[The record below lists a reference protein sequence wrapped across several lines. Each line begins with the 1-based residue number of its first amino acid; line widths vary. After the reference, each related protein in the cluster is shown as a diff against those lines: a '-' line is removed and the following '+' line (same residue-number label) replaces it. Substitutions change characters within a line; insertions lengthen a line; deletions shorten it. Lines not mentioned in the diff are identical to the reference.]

1 MLALPVAVLFPA
13 LWAAAQ
19 CRMVAAAASA
29 GYFLAASRG
38 LPQGAAAFFGSSVS
52 VGFLFWIAGSVPFVI
67 IHGLAWTARKGWR
80 RAGHYG
86 VAMVLTAVPPFGIT
100 GWAHPITAAGMLLPH
115 WGWWGLL
122 ATALGL
128 CLMATRLALAIALSA
143 GVLTGIAAESGDGSP
158 ASGEWR
164 GIDTAAGATF
174 GRADTLHQQQSLIAQ
189 VRNEAEGGS
198 KVIVLP
204 ESAFGILTPTAEHL
218 LGEALAN
225 LNITVIAGAAVIDT
239 QGYDTVMVA
248 LDRAGAKVLYRQR
261 MPVPVAMWQPW
272 RPWLGLTGGARATLF
287 GAPVVE
293 VAGQRIAPLICYE
306 QLLVWPVLQ
315 SAFHRPDRI
324 VAIANG
330 WWAKDTSIPA
340 IQRASVEAWARLF
353 DLPLVTAFNR

>member
-1 MLALPVAVLFPA
+1 MLFPA
-13 LWAAAQ
+13 LWASAPS
-19 CRMVAAAASA
+19 RMVAAAVSA

-38 LPQGAAAFFGSSVS
+38 LPQGTAAFLGSSVS
-52 VGFLFWIAGSVPFVI
+52 VGFLFWIVGSVPFVI
-67 IHGLAWTARKGWR
+67 IHALAWTARKGWR
-80 RAGHYG
+80 RAGRYG

-100 GWAHPITAAGMLLPH
+100 GWAHPITAAGVLLPG
-115 WGWWGLL
+115 WGWWGLMVM
-122 ATALGL
+122 ALGL
-128 CLMATRLALAIALSA
+128 CLMTTRLAPAIALSA
-143 GVLTGIAAESGDGSP
+143 GVLTGIAAVSGNGSP

-164 GIDTAAGATF
+164 GIDTAAGAAF

-189 VRNEAEGGS
+189 VRKEAEGGS
-198 KVIVLP
+198 QVIVFP
-204 ESAFGILTPTAEHL
+204 ESAFGILTPTVEHL
-218 LGEALAN
+218 WGEALAN
-225 LNITVIAGAAVIDT
+225 LDITVIAGAAVIDT

-248 LDRAGAKVLYRQR
+248 LGRAGAKVLYRQR

-272 RPWLGLTGGARATLF
+272 RSWLGLTGGARGTLF
-287 GAPVVE
+287 GDPVVAA
-293 VAGQRIAPLICYE
+293 AGQRIAPLICYE

-315 SAFHRPDRI
+315 SAFQRPDRI

>member
-13 LWAAAQ
+13 LWASAPT
-19 CRMVAAAASA
+19 RMVAAAVSA

-38 LPQGAAAFFGSSVS
+38 LPQGVAEFFDSSVS
-52 VGFLFWIAGSVPFVI
+52 VGFLFWIAGSLPFVI
-67 IHGLAWTARKGWR
+67 IHALAWTARKGWR
-80 RAGHYG
+80 RAGRYG
-86 VAMVLTAVPPFGIT
+86 VAMVLTTVPPFGIT
-100 GWAHPITAAGMLLPH
+100 GWAHPITAAGMLLPG

-128 CLMATRLALAIALSA
+128 CLMTTRLAPAIALSA
-143 GVLTGIAAESGDGSP
+143 GILTGIAAVSADGSP
-158 ASGEWR
+158 ASEEWR
-164 GIDTAAGATF
+164 GIDTAAGAAF

-198 KVIVLP
+198 QVIVLP
-204 ESAFGILTPTAEHL
+204 ESALGILTPTVEHL
-218 LGEALAN
+218 WGEALAN
-225 LNITVIAGAAVIDT
+225 LDITVIGGAAVIDT
-239 QGYDTVMVA
+239 QGYDAVMVA

-261 MPVPVAMWQPW
+261 IPVPIAMWQPW
-272 RPWLGLTGGARATLF
+272 RSWFGLTGGARATLF
-287 GAPVVE
+287 NDPVVD
-293 VAGQRIAPLICYE
+293 VANQRIAPLICYE

-340 IQRASVEAWARLF
+340 IQLASVEAWARLF
-353 DLPLVTAFNR
+353 DLPLVIAFNR